1 MAYNAS
7 NGAQTYVPTVVVGG
21 SQAGLTMGYH
31 LRRAGMTFVILEADH
46 RVGDAWRRRWD
57 SLRLFSPPRY
67 ASLPGWPIPVRGF
80 PTKDEMADYLE
91 AYARRFD
98 LPVHTGARVDRLS
111 RTNGH
116 FVLHTQ
122 AGSVVTDQ
130 VVLATGGYQ
139 RPVVPAFA
147 GELRSNIVQ
156 VHSHEYYSPA
166 QLAPGPVL
174 LVGAGNSGAEIAL
187 DAARAGH
194 QVVLAGRHPGQI
206 PFPIDSMMSRLAL
219 PVVMFMFRRVLTLDT
234 PMGRKARQPALDHGT
249 NLVRTR
255 LEDLDAAGVVR
266 VSRITG
272 VSDGWPTTEDGEV
285 LRPSSVVWC
294 TGYRPDYGWVDLP
307 LTGPDGHPVHN
318 RGVSRIPGLF
328 FLGLEFQ
335 YSLAS
340 ATIQGLNQD
349 ARHLVRALRSTA
361 AVVPAT
367 EPLAVA
373 S

>member
-1 MAYNAS
+1 MAS
-7 NGAQTYVPTVVVGG
+7 NTRDGDETYVPTVVVGG
-21 SQAGLTMGYH
+21 GQAGLTIGYH

-46 RVGDAWRRRWD
+46 RVGDVWRRRWD
-57 SLRLFSPPRY
+57 SLRLFSLPRY

-98 LPVHTGARVDRLS
+98 LPVRTGVRVDRLS
-111 RTNGH
+111 RANGH

-130 VVLATGGYQ
+130 VVLATGHQ

-147 GELRSNIVQ
+147 GELSSDIVQ
-156 VHSHEYYSPA
+156 LHSHEYRNPG
-166 QLAPGPVL
+166 QLPPGPVL

-194 QVVLAGRHPGQI
+194 QVCVAGRHPGQI
-206 PFPIDSMMSRLAL
+206 PFAIDSRMSRLAI
-219 PVVMFMFRRVLTLDT
+219 PVVMFVFRRVLTLDT

-266 VSRITG
+266 VPRIIG
-272 VSDGWPTTEDGEV
+272 VTDGWPTTDDGQV
-285 LRPSSVVWC
+285 LRPSTVVWC
-294 TGYRPDYGWVDLP
+294 TGHRPDYGWVDLP

-318 RGVSRIPGLF
+318 RGVSPIPGLF
-328 FLGLEFQ
+328 FIGLEFQ

-349 ARHLVRALRSTA
+349 ARHLMRTLRSA
-361 AVVPAT
+361 SAVVPTT